1 MSDET
6 GAMLERLTARTV
18 AAQSKPCYAVVCND
32 AGDILV
38 AKRFPDSL
46 SAMIWDWTDEY
57 PDAEFAEFVDCL
69 ADSLYL
75 RPCRYHD
82 AV

>member
-1 MSDET
+1 MNK
-6 GAMLERLTARTV
+6 V
-18 AAQSKPCYAVVCND
+18 CYAVVCND

-38 AKRFPDSL
+38 AKRFEDQRLAL
-46 SAMIWDWTDEY
+46 SWDWTKEY
-57 PDAEFAEFVDCL
+57 PEAEFAEFVDCL

-75 RPCRYHD
+75 EACKYHD